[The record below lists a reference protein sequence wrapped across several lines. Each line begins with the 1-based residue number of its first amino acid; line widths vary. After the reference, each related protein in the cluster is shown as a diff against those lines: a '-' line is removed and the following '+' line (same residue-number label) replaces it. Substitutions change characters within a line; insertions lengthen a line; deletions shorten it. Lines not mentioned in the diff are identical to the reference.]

1 MKKTLLFAW
10 MVLSGMCFI
19 ACSSDD
25 DNNNNEP
32 PVEER
37 VHDLDV
43 FTDRLITVDDLGN
56 LEGVNIGQALN
67 SNVAPEVYSVQVK
80 DLEEAKAMFMELVD
94 GFADISTALSFCTMP
109 KERNRVRCIS
119 RRAAVPSLPR

>member
-1 MKKTLLFAW
+1 MKKTILFAW
-10 MVLSGMCFI
+10 IFLSGMCFI

-25 DNNNNEP
+25 DNNNKS

-37 VHDLDV
+37 VHDLDI
-43 FTDRLITVDDLGN
+43 FTDRLITVDENWLTDSPTSLPR
-56 LEGVNIGQALN
+56 ATT
-67 SNVAPEVYSVQVK
+67 S
-80 DLEEAKAMFMELVD
+80 
-94 GFADISTALSFCTMP
+94 LSFCTMP